1 MVPRRKVAGEQNPE
15 MAQMILADL
24 IESKAI
30 MDIDFLENWLVE
42 KERLSVET
50 YFEVCTE
57 TILIV
62 L

>member
-42 KERLSVET
+42 KERLSVDT

-57 TILIV
+57 TI
-62 L
+62 

>member
-1 MVPRRKVAGEQNPE
+1 MVPRRKVVGEQNPE

-57 TILIV
+57 TI
-62 L
+62 

>member
-15 MAQMILADL
+15 MAQMILGDL

-57 TILIV
+57 TI
-62 L
+62 

>member
-1 MVPRRKVAGEQNPE
+1 

-57 TILIV
+57 TI
-62 L
+62 

>member
-15 MAQMILADL
+15 MAQMILGDL

-50 YFEVCTE
+50 
-57 TILIV
+57 
-62 L
+62 